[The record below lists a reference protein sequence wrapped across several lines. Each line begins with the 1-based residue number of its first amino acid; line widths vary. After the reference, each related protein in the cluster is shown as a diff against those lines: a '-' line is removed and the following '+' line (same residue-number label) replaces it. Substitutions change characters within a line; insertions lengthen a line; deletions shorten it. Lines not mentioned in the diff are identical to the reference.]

1 MLFPPVSTSPWLWL
15 RQLHHE
21 DGSETYNL
29 LTLCIPVTDPPGIHA
44 GIGQQGMERTV
55 AREAA
60 QITQFGSEPQPPQ
73 GQDLEEIAGLSFA
86 RGSHFLEP
94 YRSRGES

>member
-1 MLFPPVSTSPWLWL
+1 MLGGLIQSGAQGDAAAFAHFNFAAPLATFA
-15 RQLHHE
+15 H
-21 DGSETYNL
+21 
-29 LTLCIPVTDPPGIHA
+29 PGIHA
-44 GIGQQGMERTV
+44 GIGQQGMEGTV

-94 YRSRGES
+94 FRSRGES